1 VCFMP
6 VKRGGV
12 RLKGHPGLSLEAT
25 LRHRASRD
33 LLWTY
38 SELQL
43 LRISVG
49 IKVSS
54 FKNMKAYSLKY

>member
-1 VCFMP
+1 MCFMP

-25 LRHRASRD
+25 LKHRAARD

-43 LRISVG
+43 LRISVR
-49 IKVSS
+49 IKVSL
-54 FKNMKAYSLKY
+54 FKKTKAYSLKY